1 MAKDIKRA
9 EYFIAYKDLLTKKQQ
24 ETMEMYYISDLSL
37 SEISRELN
45 ITRQGVF
52 NCISNSEEHLDELE
66 NAVGLVRKREE
77 MEEALL
83 ELEGYIRDG
92 NKSKALDMLEKLRDI
107 L

>member
-9 EYFIAYKDLLTKKQQ
+9 EYFLTYKDMLTKKQQ

-52 NCISNSEEHLDELE
+52 NCITNSEEKLDEME
-66 NAVGLVRKREE
+66 NAVGLVRKREQ
-77 MEEALL
+77 MEELLL
-83 ELEGYIRDG
+83 ELEGCIRDAD
-92 NKSKALDMLEKLRDI
+92 KIKALGILEKIREI
-107 L
+107 Y

>member
-9 EYFIAYKDLLTKKQQ
+9 EYFIAYKDLLTQKQQ

-37 SEISRELN
+37 SEISRELG

-52 NCISNSEEHLDELE
+52 NCISNSEERLNELE

-83 ELEGYIRDG
+83 ELEGFIRDE
-92 NKSKALDMLEKLRDI
+92 NRDKALDTLEKLRDI
-107 L
+107 F

>member
-9 EYFIAYKDLLTKKQQ
+9 EYFLTYKDILTKKQQ

-52 NCISNSEEHLDELE
+52 NCITNSEEKLDELE
-66 NAVGLVRKREE
+66 NAIGLMKKREKL
-77 MEEALL
+77 EEALL
-83 ELEGYIRDG
+83 ELEGFIRDD
-92 NKSKALDMLEKLRDI
+92 NKSKALDVLEKIREI
-107 L
+107 Y

>member
-92 NKSKALDMLEKLRDI
+92 SKSKALELLEKLRDI